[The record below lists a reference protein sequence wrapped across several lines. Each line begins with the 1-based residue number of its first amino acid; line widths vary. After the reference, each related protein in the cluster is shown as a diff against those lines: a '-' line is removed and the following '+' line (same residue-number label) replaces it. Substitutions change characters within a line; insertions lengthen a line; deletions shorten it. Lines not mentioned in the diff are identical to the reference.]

1 MCDLLIYTSQCSI
14 LNPPENIRKL
24 RCFQG
29 NQKGTLRKNTLIKDY
44 VACLG
49 VSQEYL
55 SIHPTLV
62 AQVILT

>member
-49 VSQEYL
+49 VS
-55 SIHPTLV
+55 
-62 AQVILT
+62 